1 LKPVVDVSF
10 VESLK
15 TMDPQKV
22 DLVIQYALAVAA
34 EAENFK
40 DRELGPIH
48 LIKLVY
54 LADLAYAE
62 GNEGETFS
70 EAPWRFHH
78 FGPWSVEV
86 FHRLGPAA
94 HAIHALERRF
104 PSNYKEEDA
113 FRWKAQEP
121 GLADRLE
128 PKLPLSVVS
137 AVRRNVR
144 LYGTDTTGL
153 LHYVYRTAPMLQAAP
168 GEALDFRPAVEEPV
182 HAPEEHEELP
192 PLPKLSKT
200 KIKNL
205 HALVKRR
212 LKEKQQTETLRL
224 PDPAPR
230 YDEIFEKGQ
239 EWLDSMAGTPL
250 KEERGRLQFD
260 DSVWKSPAR
269 RDPGIP

>member
-1 LKPVVDVSF
+1 
-10 VESLK
+10 
-15 TMDPQKV
+15 MDIQKI

-34 EAENFK
+34 EAEDFK

-54 LADLAYAE
+54 LADLAYAQE
-62 GNEGETFS
+62 NGGETFS
-70 EAPWRFHH
+70 GAPWRFHH
-78 FGPWSVEV
+78 FGPWAVEV
-86 FHRLGPAA
+86 YHRLGPAA
-94 HAIHALERRF
+94 RAINALERRF
-104 PSNYKEEDA
+104 PSQYKEEDA
-113 FRWKAQEP
+113 FRWKAQEQ

-128 PKLPLSVVS
+128 PRLPFPVVS
-137 AVRRNVR
+137 AVRKSVR
-144 LYGTDTTGL
+144 TFGNDTTGL

-168 GEALDFRPAVEEPV
+168 GETLDFRPAVEEPV
-182 HAPEEHEELP
+182 NAQEEHEELP

-205 HALVKRR
+205 KALVKRR
-212 LKEKQQTETLRL
+212 LKEKMQTETLRP

-230 YDEIFEKGQ
+230 YDEVFEKGQ
-239 EWLDSMAGTPL
+239 EWLDSLAGAPL

-260 DSVWKSPAR
+260 DSIWKSPAR